1 MATEIARQEMDG
13 RASAVRE
20 NKGECTNDDEDTRT
34 PRQIMMLN
42 NELII
47 FLSEMSLFSFF
58 NNN

>member
-47 FLSEMSLFSFF
+47 FLS
-58 NNN
+58 